1 MSDIE
6 RIKAV
11 INWSGLSSNAF
22 AKRIGYASGGSI
34 YNKNN
39 GSRDVNLK
47 LITKIANEFPVL
59 NKDWLLTGKGQMLN
73 NTDSTIPDPNNQ
85 IINNQNFDT
94 MTLDAINRMLAIIE
108 KQQDDI
114 HLANLNVR
122 MAMENQANLISR
134 IPGGTES
141 KKAM

>member
-1 MSDIE
+1 MSFNLILKE
-6 RIKAV
+6 
-11 INWSGLSSNAF
+11 LMT
-22 AKRIGYASGGSI
+22 
-34 YNKNN
+34 KNN
-39 GSRDVNLK
+39 VTNYRL
-47 LITKIANEFPVL
+47 A
-59 NKDWLLTGKGQMLN
+59 KDLGISKGTISNYLTGATLPQSSIRDKIMNYFN
-73 NTDSTIPDPNNQ
+73 NDESLRDSSTIIDSTTIDPNNQ

>member
-59 NKDWLLTGKGQMLN
+59 NKDWLLTGKGEMLN
-73 NTDSTIPDPNNQ
+73 NTDSTIPDPNNP
-85 IINNQNFDT
+85 IINNKLEP
-94 MTLDAINRMLAIIE
+94 MDAGLYYRMMDFIMKESSEKTELIKLLSNKIPDSELKAIE
-108 KQQDDI
+108 KG
-114 HLANLNVR
+114 NV
-122 MAMENQANLISR
+122 
-134 IPGGTES
+134 S
-141 KKAM
+141 KKVS